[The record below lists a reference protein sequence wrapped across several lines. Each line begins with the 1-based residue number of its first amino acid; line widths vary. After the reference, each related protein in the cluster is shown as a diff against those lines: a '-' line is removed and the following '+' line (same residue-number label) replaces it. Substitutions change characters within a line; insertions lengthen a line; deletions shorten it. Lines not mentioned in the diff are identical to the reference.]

1 MVYKGDN
8 LKETLKAVFEKSP
21 HGYIGYVEELPGA
34 NTQGST
40 LEETKTH
47 LVEAVR
53 LVLQANRQLTEEDLA
68 SGHSDV
74 VNEALEIPRP

>member
-1 MVYKGDN
+1 M
-8 LKETLKAVFEKSP
+8 KEGLTAVFEKSP

-47 LVEAVR
+47 LGEAVR
-53 LVLQANRQLTEEDLA
+53 LVLQANQQLTEEELA